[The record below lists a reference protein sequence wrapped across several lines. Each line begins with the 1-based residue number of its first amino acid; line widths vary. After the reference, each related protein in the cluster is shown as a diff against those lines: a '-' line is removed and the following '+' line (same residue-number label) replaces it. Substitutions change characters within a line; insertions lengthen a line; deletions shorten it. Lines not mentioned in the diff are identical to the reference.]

1 MKYKQMNLHDKRF
14 LSEASSASPL
24 SPNHHVFSNIKD
36 SSLCVVTITTQ
47 SPWGE
52 GDDAAGREFVI

>member
-1 MKYKQMNLHDKRF
+1 MIEGSALKLPP
-14 LSEASSASPL
+14 ASPL

-47 SPWGE
+47 FPWGE
-52 GDDAAGREFVI
+52 GDDAAGRELVI